1 MENHV
6 ANQVFWRLSVQVGD
20 LVTVGPSV
28 GGTYIV
34 TSLRARDYH
43 TGRAL
48 PTCVMLGQ
56 LEGPNCFSGP
66 LPMDKKWIKVISA
79 GR

>member
-1 MENHV
+1 MK
-6 ANQVFWRLSVQVGD
+6 VGD

-34 TSLRARDYH
+34 TSLKAQER
-43 TGRAL
+43 GREL

-56 LEGPNCFSGP
+56 LDGPPCLGGP
-66 LPMDKKWIKVISA
+66 LPMDKKWITIISNC
-79 GR
+79 

>member
-1 MENHV
+1 MK
-6 ANQVFWRLSVQVGD
+6 VGD

-28 GGTYIV
+28 GGTYII
-34 TSLRARDYH
+34 TSTEARDH
-43 TGRAL
+43 HDNRKL

-66 LPMDKKWIKVISA
+66 LPMDKKWIKIISA
-79 GR
+79 SR